1 MKIVTE
7 VATVLR
13 GIKKYLSWVIA
24 DRSGMELKGRLAQDS
39 HIPSG
44 GVVNYYYLFIQRT
57 RVGAPDIAVTCFIDS
72 PQRIYW
78 LDF

>member
-24 DRSGMELKGRLAQDS
+24 DRSGMELKGRLAHDS
-39 HIPSG
+39 RIPSG
-44 GVVNYYYLFIQRT
+44 GVVNYYLFIQRT

-72 PQRIYW
+72 PQ
-78 LDF
+78 